1 VLETATPDFKNLFES
16 APGLYLVLTPDLK
29 IIAVSDAYLRATM
42 TRREQI
48 LGKGIFEVFPDNPN
62 DPSATGVHNV
72 RTSLEQVLQNGVADP
87 MAIQKYDIRRPQ
99 AEGGRFEERY
109 WSPFNMPVF
118 GPEKNVAYVIHRVE
132 DVTEFVRLKQQRIDQ
147 QSHAEELRA
156 RATQMESEAR
166 LRATEIQET
175 TRRLA
180 AANRESANLAI
191 ERARA
196 REELDSFFNLSLDL
210 LCIAGTDGFFKR
222 LNPTWQTRLGYSIEE
237 LLAKPFIDFVH
248 PDDRQSTIQEV
259 GTLSTG
265 LNTISFE
272 NRYRCKDGSYRCLSW
287 NAAPFVER
295 QLIYAIGRDVTE
307 FKQTEQALRLSEER
321 YRLLFESNPHS
332 VWVYDL
338 ESLAIIDVNAAAI
351 LTYGYSR
358 EEFLTLN
365 IKDLCPIEA
374 VPAFLDKVARVRD
387 VLEYHGISTHRR
399 KDGTKVEVEITSN
412 PIIYGR
418 RNARLVVSTDIT
430 ERKNAE
436 EALHRSEERFRLM
449 VDNVV
454 DYAIL
459 MLDTAGCVTSWN
471 PGAQRIKGYRAEEI
485 LGKHFSH
492 FYPRSDVEAGKPQ
505 RELEVAA
512 KEGRIIDEG
521 WRVRK
526 DGSTFWANV
535 VITALRD
542 NQGHLRGYAKLT
554 RDMTQSELA
563 REAMSQAKEAA
574 EQSNRFK
581 DQFLSTMSHELRTPL
596 NAVLGFSDL
605 LNDECYGALNDRQHR
620 YVNHIQTGG
629 KHLLRLINDILDLSR
644 IEAGRLELAI
654 ENVAVNTCMSE
665 ARDCLRP
672 LSDKKSQTVLVK
684 PSANLSVRADATRL
698 KQILM
703 NLLGNAVKFT
713 PDGGKIEVAAHQI
726 GDVVRMEVRDTGP
739 GIPLEEQQRIFK
751 AFQRLQQSKTTEGTG
766 LGLAIT
772 KRLVELQGGNLG
784 IDSQPG
790 KGSCFYFTLPF
801 VPTFIPKE
809 VRPREL
815 NSPAGESPRIL
826 VVENDSVAAHLIQ
839 SHLNSAGYDAILCA
853 DPQRALELAAEMQPS
868 AITLDVIMKPV
879 GGWEIL
885 TNLKSDP
892 RTSMIPII
900 IVSIVDQPGTGALL
914 GADEYIVKPIDK
926 RTLLSAVERC
936 LHNRESITAVRP
948 ILIVEDDTPT
958 REFLA
963 EFLGQRGYAV
973 ATASGGAEARAAVAA
988 SLPELVI
995 LDLILPHVSGFQL
1008 LAEWRSNSRTS
1019 QLPVFVLTSK
1029 DLTLQEKDYIRTSAA
1044 ALFQKQ
1050 EPWQD
1055 ALLKQLRRAV
1065 PPALAG
1071 KS

>member
-1 VLETATPDFKNLFES
+1 MLETATPDFKTLFES

-42 TRREQI
+42 TQREQI

-62 DPSATGVHNV
+62 DPSATGVHNL
-72 RTSLEQVLQNGVADP
+72 RTSLERVLQNGVADT
-87 MAIQKYDIRRPQ
+87 MAIQKYDIRKPE
-99 AEGGRFEERY
+99 AEGGGFEERH
-109 WSPFNMPVF
+109 WSPFNIPVF

-147 QSHAEELRA
+147 QKHAEELRA

-259 GTLSTG
+259 EKLSTG

-272 NRYRCKDGSYRCLSW
+272 NRYRCKDGSYRRLSW
-287 NAAPFVER
+287 NAAPFVEQ

-338 ESLAIIDVNAAAI
+338 ESLAIIDVNDAAI

-365 IKDLCPIEA
+365 IKDLRPIED
-374 VPAFLDKVARVRD
+374 VPAFLEKVARVRD
-387 VLEYHGISTHRR
+387 VLEDQGISTHCR

-418 RNARLVVSTDIT
+418 RKARLVVSTDIT
-430 ERKNAE
+430 ERKHAE
-436 EALHRSEERFRLM
+436 EALRQSEERFRLT

-471 PGAQRIKGYRAEEI
+471 PGAQRIKGYRADEI
-485 LGKHFSH
+485 IGKNFSQ
-492 FYPRSDVEAGKPQ
+492 FYPRADVEAGKPQ
-505 RELEVAA
+505 HELAAAA
-512 KEGRIIDEG
+512 KEGRCLDEG

-542 NQGHLRGYAKLT
+542 EQGTLRGYSKLT
-554 RDMTQSELA
+554 RDMTQSKLA
-563 REAMSQAKEAA
+563 QEAMSQAKDAA
-574 EQSNRFK
+574 EQSNKFK

-644 IEAGRLELAI
+644 IEAGRLQLAI

-665 ARDCLRP
+665 AVDCLRP

-713 PDGGKIEVAAHQI
+713 PDSGKIEVAAHQI

-739 GIPLEEQQRIFK
+739 GIPLEEQQRIFN

-790 KGSCFYFTLPF
+790 NGSCFYFTLPL
-801 VPTFIPKE
+801 VPTFVPKE
-809 VRPREL
+809 GRPLEL
-815 NSPAGESPRIL
+815 KSRAGESPRIL
-826 VVENDSVAAHLIQ
+826 VVEDHSAAAFVIQ
-839 SHLNSAGYDAILCA
+839 SHLTSAGYDVILCA
-853 DPQRALELAAEMQPS
+853 ESSRAVELAAEMQPS
-868 AITLDVIMKPV
+868 AITLGVIMKPV
-879 GGWEIL
+879 DGWEIL
-885 TNLKSDP
+885 TRLKTDSL
-892 RTSMIPII
+892 TSAIPVI
-900 IVSIVDQPGTGALL
+900 IVSIVDEPGTGALL
-914 GADEYIVKPIDK
+914 GADEYIVKPVDK
-926 RTLLSAVERC
+926 RTLLAAVERC
-936 LHNRESITAVRP
+936 LNNRESITSVRP

-963 EFLGQRGYAV
+963 EFLCQRGYVV
-973 ATASGGAEARAAVAA
+973 ATAADGAEARASVAA

-1008 LAEWRSNSRTS
+1008 LAEWRANSRTS
-1019 QLPVFVLTSK
+1019 ELPVFVLTSK
-1029 DLTLQEKDYIRTSAA
+1029 DLTVQEKDYIRTSAA

-1055 ALLKQLRRAV
+1055 ALLKQLLRAV
-1065 PPALAG
+1065 PPVLAG